1 MGSFFGLSKRLLTAL
16 PKHIRRLDSG
26 ESLTLGKRK
35 FQDVIMQKVLLAIA
49 AIFISSNAFA
59 ADPAEPVKK
68 VMDITVKNW
77 SGEADDWKYIFDED
91 LLTTLFSKAFIAQYR
106 EASKKPAYEAQAG
119 EKGDPFGY
127 DVVTNSQDGCPLQD
141 VNISAAP
148 PKDGV
153 SDVTVKFKLWACM
166 DEAEMKATV
175 DQVNFDVIEED
186 GKPVIND
193 IHRVGDEGRDSVLQ
207 EMANIIK
214 GE

>member
-1 MGSFFGLSKRLLTAL
+1 M
-16 PKHIRRLDSG
+16 
-26 ESLTLGKRK
+26 
-35 FQDVIMQKVLLAIA
+35 LAIA
-49 AIFISSNAFA
+49 ALFVSSSAFA
-59 ADPAEPVKK
+59 ADPTEPVKK

-106 EASKKPAYEAQAG
+106 EASKKPAYEAAAG

-193 IHRVGDEGRDSVLQ
+193 IHRVGDEGRDSVQQ

>member
-1 MGSFFGLSKRLLTAL
+1 M
-16 PKHIRRLDSG
+16 
-26 ESLTLGKRK
+26 RK
-35 FQDVIMQKVLLAIA
+35 ILLATA
-49 AIFISSNAFA
+49 ATLLFSCNAFA
-59 ADPAEPVKK
+59 ADPTEPVKK

-91 LLTTLFSKAFIAQYR
+91 LLTTLFSKQFVTQYR
-106 EASKKPAYEAQAG
+106 EASKKPASDVENSD
-119 EKGDPFGY
+119 KGDPFGY

-141 VNISAAP
+141 VTIVPTP

-153 SDVTVKFKLWACM
+153 TDVTVKFKLWACM

-175 DQVNFDVIEED
+175 DQVNFDVVEED

-193 IHRVGDEGRDSVLQ
+193 IHRVGDEGRDSLLQ

>member
-1 MGSFFGLSKRLLTAL
+1 
-16 PKHIRRLDSG
+16 
-26 ESLTLGKRK
+26 
-35 FQDVIMQKVLLAIA
+35 MQKYLLATFA
-49 AIFISSNAFA
+49 VFLSSAAFA
-59 ADPAEPVKK
+59 ADPTQPVKT

-77 SGEADDWKYIFDED
+77 AGDQNEWKYIFDED
-91 LLTTLFSKAFIAQYR
+91 LLSTLFSKNFAKEYR

-141 VNISAAP
+141 VKIAAAP

-153 SDVTVKFKLWACM
+153 SDVTVTFKLWACM
-166 DEAEMKATV
+166 DEAEMKETV

-193 IHRVGDEGRDSVLQ
+193 IHRVGDDGRDSLVQ

>member
-1 MGSFFGLSKRLLTAL
+1 
-16 PKHIRRLDSG
+16 
-26 ESLTLGKRK
+26 
-35 FQDVIMQKVLLAIA
+35 MQKILLAIA
-49 AIFISSNAFA
+49 AMFISSSAFA
-59 ADPAEPVKK
+59 ADPTEPVKK

-91 LLTTLFSKAFIAQYR
+91 LLTTLFSKSFIAQYR
-106 EASKKPAYEAQAG
+106 EASKKPAYEAESG

-166 DEAEMKATV
+166 DEAEMKKTV

-193 IHRVGDEGRDSVLQ
+193 IHRVGDEGRDSLQQ
-207 EMANIIK
+207 EMTTIIK

>member
-1 MGSFFGLSKRLLTAL
+1 
-16 PKHIRRLDSG
+16 
-26 ESLTLGKRK
+26 
-35 FQDVIMQKVLLAIA
+35 MQKILLATA
-49 AIFISSNAFA
+49 AILFSCNAFA
-59 ADPAEPVKK
+59 AEPTEPVKK

-77 SGEADDWKYIFDED
+77 SGESEDWKYIFDED
-91 LLTTLFSKAFIAQYR
+91 LLTTLFSKEFAVKYR
-106 EASKKPAYEAQAG
+106 EASKKPAYEAEAG

-141 VNISAAP
+141 INIIAAP

-175 DQVNFDVIEED
+175 DQVNFDVIEEG
-186 GKPVIND
+186 GKSVIND
-193 IHRVGDEGRDSVLQ
+193 IHRVGDDGRDSLLQ

>member
-1 MGSFFGLSKRLLTAL
+1 
-16 PKHIRRLDSG
+16 
-26 ESLTLGKRK
+26 
-35 FQDVIMQKVLLAIA
+35 MQKVLLAIA
-49 AIFISSNAFA
+49 AIFISSTAFA
-59 ADPAEPVKK
+59 ADPTEPVKK

-106 EASKKPAYEAQAG
+106 EASKKPASEAESG

-166 DEAEMKATV
+166 DEAEMKTTV

-193 IHRVGDEGRDSVLQ
+193 IHRVGDEGRDSLQQ

>member
-1 MGSFFGLSKRLLTAL
+1 M
-16 PKHIRRLDSG
+16 
-26 ESLTLGKRK
+26 RK
-35 FQDVIMQKVLLAIA
+35 FLLATA
-49 AIFISSNAFA
+49 AILIATTASA

-91 LLTTLFSKAFIAQYR
+91 LLTTLFSKAFVAQYR
-106 EASKKPAYEAQAG
+106 EASKKPASDVESG
-119 EKGDPFGY
+119 DKGDPFGY

-141 VNISAAP
+141 VTITPAP

-153 SDVTVKFKLWACM
+153 TDVTVKFKLWACM

-186 GKPVIND
+186 GRPVIND
-193 IHRVGDEGRDSVLQ
+193 IHRVGDEGRDSLLQ
-207 EMANIIK
+207 EMTNIIK